1 MWLFLFCV
9 KKEEYLVSV
18 DKEFNSLKD
27 FVESVL
33 EKYPQVRNSDTKLYI
48 QCCRELGA
56 KTIDDLYKLNL
67 NIVSVH
73 KVRQIIQNKE
83 GKWLPDE
90 KVRENR
96 NKRRWDI
103 REYMRKVA
111 N

>member
-1 MWLFLFCV
+1 
-9 KKEEYLVSV
+9 VSI

-33 EKYPQVRNSDTKLYI
+33 EKYPQARNNDTFLYT

-56 KTIDDLYKLNL
+56 KTIDDLNRLNL
-67 NIVSVH
+67 SVVSVH

-103 REYMRKVA
+103 KEYMNKIA

>member
-1 MWLFLFCV
+1 MKNNTV
-9 KKEEYLVSV
+9 AQ
-18 DKEFNSLKD
+18 EFNSLKD
-27 FVESVL
+27 FVSSVL
-33 EKYPQVRNSDTKLYI
+33 EKYPETRNNDTVLYT

-56 KTIDDLYKLNL
+56 KTIDDLNRLNL

-103 REYMRKVA
+103 KEYMSRIA